1 LVKNHKPSQNLT
13 YDQNLFVSNRKG
25 DYKISL
31 FVNDRFFSDSLIIDK
46 IIEGIKELGAR
57 KVVKIEMEDLDR
69 LLGF

>member
-25 DYKISL
+25 DYKTSL

>member
-1 LVKNHKPSQNLT
+1 MVKNHKPSQNLT